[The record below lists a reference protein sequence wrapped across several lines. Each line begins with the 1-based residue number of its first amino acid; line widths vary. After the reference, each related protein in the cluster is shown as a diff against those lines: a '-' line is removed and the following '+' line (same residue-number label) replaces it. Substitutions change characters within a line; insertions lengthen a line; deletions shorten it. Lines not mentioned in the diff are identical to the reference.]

1 MSFPAYYS
9 VAVGTLIIVQWIFFI
24 ATGNVA
30 EFHVIPLEI
39 SLHITAE
46 VMTALLLLISGFLL
60 LKRKKKAI
68 KWNLLAQGMLI
79 YTVINSSGYFAQLSQ
94 WLFVFMF
101 FVLLVLSIISVF
113 TLLKGDG

>member
-1 MSFPAYYS
+1 M
-9 VAVGTLIIVQWIFFI
+9 AVGTLIIVQWVFFI
-24 ATGNVA
+24 VTGNVA

-46 VMTALLLLISGFLL
+46 VMTALLLLISSYLL

-94 WLFVFMF
+94 WSFVVMFIVLFV
-101 FVLLVLSIISVF
+101 LTIISVF
-113 TLLKGDG
+113 TLIGNVKSSMKKRKK

>member
-9 VAVGTLIIVQWIFFI
+9 MAVGALIIVQWIFFI

-30 EFHVIPLEI
+30 EFHVIPVEI

-46 VMTALLLLISGFLL
+46 VMTALLLLISGYRLFKNK
-60 LKRKKKAI
+60 KRAV

-79 YTVINSSGYFAQLSQ
+79 YSVINSSGYFAQLNQ
-94 WLFVFMF
+94 WLFVLMF
-101 FVLLVLSIISVF
+101 FVLFVLSIISVY
-113 TLLKGDG
+113 TLIKGDG